1 MRMRLR
7 AEQDWKIDHNGKCD
21 TKSLWNKANQ
31 EGKLNCSIIVF
42 LFVAGPESV
51 PPSLLKVV
59 MKPIATVGENYQY
72 PPVNWASVLSPL
84 MRLNFGKHQVFLGL
98 WSLILG
104 CDLDRKIYP
113 VSQVALTWE
122 VDLQDFEVWLLW
134 WDHWITFTGHFVNS
148 WGWRGGGLKT
158 HMQEGALIKITRDW
172 DVLGVGHVLQAT
184 QSWVG
189 CLSSCTLRALCFREV
204 AGGMLQQGSVAAV
217 TNYHTLSGLNQR
229 RFIFLSYSSVDH
241 KSNIVLSGLISR
253 YGQSSIIS

>member
-113 VSQVALTWE
+113 LPGGTDLGDRPSGFWSLASLMGPLDYFHWSLCKQLRTKRWRSEDTHAERCTHQDNTW
-122 VDLQDFEVWLLW
+122 
-134 WDHWITFTGHFVNS
+134 
-148 WGWRGGGLKT
+148 
-158 HMQEGALIKITRDW
+158 
-172 DVLGVGHVLQAT
+172 
-184 QSWVG
+184 
-189 CLSSCTLRALCFREV
+189 LRCAWC
-204 AGGMLQQGSVAAV
+204 
-217 TNYHTLSGLNQR
+217 
-229 RFIFLSYSSVDH
+229 
-241 KSNIVLSGLISR
+241 
-253 YGQSSIIS
+253 